1 VSHWAGG
8 PAIGEPDKCSELV
21 WADSA
26 AMPTDTIGYVR
37 AALDAV
43 APGTPTLLP
52 YGWD

>member
-1 VSHWAGG
+1 MDLPGQSTFGLLVDELDVCM
-8 PAIGEPDKCSELV
+8 PA
-21 WADSA
+21 
-26 AMPTDTIGYVR
+26 DTIGYVR